1 MKVIFHFST
10 PSIPLEVG
18 GIIVMDQHPISY
30 SPYCSHQIGYKPRWG
45 AHKRRVCGQLS
56 SGAFRFLFCLSFPGA
71 FFVGIL
77 GSGSVTFTFHYPL
90 SISLSHF
97 NFYYPVSIS
106 LSTITFHI
114 LRITVTCVCFV
125 GILGS
130 AGATFHFQFH
140 FHFSYSQNYCHWCV
154 LCWYSGLRQCT
165 PLIGKCTTYL
175 TISL

>member
-71 FFVGIL
+71 FFVGIV
-77 GSGSVTFTFHYPL
+77 GSGSATFTFHYQFPL
-90 SISLSHF
+90 F
-97 NFYYPVSIS
+97 NFIF
-106 LSTITFHI
+106 T
-114 LRITVTCVCFV
+114 
-125 GILGS
+125 
-130 AGATFHFQFH
+130 FH
-140 FHFSYSQNYCHWCV
+140 FHFSYSQNYCHLCV

>member
-18 GIIVMDQHPISY
+18 GIIVMDQHKISY

-56 SGAFRFLFCLSFPGA
+56 SGASRFLFCLSFPGA
-71 FFVGIL
+71 FFVGIV
-77 GSGSVTFTFHYPL
+77 GSGSATFTFHYT
-90 SISLSHF
+90 
-97 NFYYPVSIS
+97 VSFS
-106 LSTITFHI
+106 FSTFTFHI

-130 AGATFHFQFH
+130 AGATFTFHFQ